1 MAVTIQTL
9 NNGDTNYVSKHNT
22 NYQNI
27 KAVLD
32 GLESQTANLI
42 MQGGIELALKS
53 ALFGDVT
60 ALIGLASYRPN
71 AAGASVSVNAGYVW
85 LYDERKVVGKS
96 IPTSFDMTGKA
107 AGTYYIHVG
116 SDGAP
121 AIDQSNTKTLWA
133 FDWNGTSSISNVVLY
148 AAVTWGNIDWQQAK
162 ISDTLG
168 PFDTL
173 DDRLEAIEKA
183 LLPAPYD
190 IAATFSGQPASSD
203 VILRY
208 PLPRAVNFPVGLT
221 DSQGVAGVAA
231 TDSTPFDI
239 RKNGVSVGAM
249 QFAAGAIVA
258 SFTMVSATALAKG
271 DVLTIVAPG
280 TADATLAD
288 IGLCLAGERA

>member
-96 IPTSFDMTGKA
+96 IPTSL
-107 AGTYYIHVG
+107 I
-116 SDGAP
+116 
-121 AIDQSNTKTLWA
+121 
-133 FDWNGTSSISNVVLY
+133 
-148 AAVTWGNIDWQQAK
+148 
-162 ISDTLG
+162 
-168 PFDTL
+168 
-173 DDRLEAIEKA
+173 
-183 LLPAPYD
+183 
-190 IAATFSGQPASSD
+190 
-203 VILRY
+203 
-208 PLPRAVNFPVGLT
+208 
-221 DSQGVAGVAA
+221 
-231 TDSTPFDI
+231 
-239 RKNGVSVGAM
+239 
-249 QFAAGAIVA
+249 
-258 SFTMVSATALAKG
+258 
-271 DVLTIVAPG
+271 
-280 TADATLAD
+280 
-288 IGLCLAGERA
+288 